1 MSDLQDNKLEM
12 TLQKSGS
19 FLLRKSRIR
28 VQTSSKKNSAAHSS
42 ASDFRPFAFG
52 ALCSDVQNS
61 HLCFIFK
68 KVLSCN
74 LLIDGRRTS
83 NPSVSA
89 YLLLLHALAVAWIL
103 WRAFLCMFW
112 LHVLHA
118 EGPIAS
124 SDLQMQIAVTI
135 SFSLFSGSVKSLC
148 TRKTGNPYASSFT
161 CIFIVNKNSIFAVSR
176 IL

>member
-1 MSDLQDNKLEM
+1 MSDRQDNKLRM

-19 FLLRKSRIR
+19 FLLRKTRIR
-28 VQTSSKKNSAAHSS
+28 VQTSSKKSSAAHSS
-42 ASDFRPFAFG
+42 ASDLRPFAFG

-89 YLLLLHALAVAWIL
+89 YLLLLHALAMAWIL

-112 LHVLHA
+112 LQLLTLRDPLPP
-118 EGPIAS
+118 PICRSKLQLRFLSLFFLGAS
-124 SDLQMQIAVTI
+124 S
-135 SFSLFSGSVKSLC
+135 LC
-148 TRKTGNPYASSFT
+148 AQEKLGIHALCKLLHLHLYS
-161 CIFIVNKNSIFAVSR
+161 
-176 IL
+176 